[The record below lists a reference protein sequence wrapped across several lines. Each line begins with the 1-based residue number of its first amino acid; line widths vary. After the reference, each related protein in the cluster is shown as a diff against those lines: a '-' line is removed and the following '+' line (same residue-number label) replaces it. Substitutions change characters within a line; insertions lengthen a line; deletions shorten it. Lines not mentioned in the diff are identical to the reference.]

1 MRHFWLLCLALA
13 LVACSDSEKSV
24 CGTSTDCASDQTCED
39 GVCVTPSRVEC
50 SGDPD
55 CETGEQC
62 VDRTCRPLPRFD
74 MDTPDIGVVDMT
86 PDVVEADMPIEDNV
100 NPEVVSIVPANG
112 TVDIALDTTITVT
125 FSETMD
131 LVTVNFQSLVLKNPA
146 GQDVPATVTYDPDTK
161 TATLTPTVALRN
173 ATAYRVSPTAL
184 LRDPSGNSLRVVP
197 SPDSTFVTTFG
208 VPADHE
214 ALAQEFAPMLFQSI
228 ETPTGGQLNND
239 LPTRV
244 NFDGNWIA
252 RDNKATARLASTA
265 IKASLYYSVL
275 ESKTNYFIVYAAY
288 YPMRKDKNASVL
300 HEHDFTGIVM
310 VIDKATKSLKVV
322 EGLKVDDGTDTVIAY
337 KPNTSDVGNTGAT
350 ALETYDV
357 AGHVEGRYPLLITS
371 GSHEACNW
379 LKAGPTVPAICRHES
394 GEFSEGPIDG
404 VMMRPGAAQTFAQA
418 VENTTTNIKEMEYEL
433 VPLGELWAR
442 RSFVGNELLWEKV
455 STYTPIDG
463 RTSMYDE
470 VEPILWPNR
479 LVSDDEISFG
489 KPPFAWLKL
498 ASETNQGQWLFDPAY
513 LLQVRYNFG
522 TGFSA
527 DYCVN
532 PYLDIDLRSDV
543 AVTECQLP

>member
-1 MRHFWLLCLALA
+1 MRHCWLLCLALA

-24 CGTSTDCASDQTCED
+24 CGTSTDCASDQACED

-62 VDRTCRPLPRFD
+62 VDRTCRLLPRFD
-74 MDTPDIGVVDMT
+74 MGTPDTGTVDMT
-86 PDVVEADMPIEDNV
+86 PDVGEADLPPDDNI
-100 NPEVVSIVPANG
+100 NPEVVSVTPANG
-112 TVDIALDTTITVT
+112 TVDVAEDTIITVV
-125 FSETMD
+125 FSEPMD

-146 GQDVPATVTYDPDTK
+146 GQDVPASVVYDPETM
-161 TATLTPTVALRN
+161 TATLTPNAALRK

-184 LRDPSGNSLRVVP
+184 LRDSAGNSLSVVP
-197 SPDSTFVTTFG
+197 SPDATFITGFG
-208 VPADHE
+208 MPADHE
-214 ALAQEFAPMLFQSI
+214 ALALEFAPMLFQSI
-228 ETPTGGQLNND
+228 QTPTGGQLNND

-244 NFDGNWIA
+244 NFDNNWIA
-252 RDNKATARLASTA
+252 RDNKATARLASTV
-265 IKASLYYSVL
+265 IKSSLYYSVL

-300 HEHDFTGIVM
+300 YEHDFTGVVM

-322 EGLKVDDGTDTVIAY
+322 EGLKVDDGTDTVISY

-379 LKAGPTVPAICRHES
+379 LKSGPTVPAICRHES
-394 GEFSEGPIDG
+394 NEFSEGPTDG
-404 VMMRPGAAQTFAQA
+404 VMMRPGAAQTFAEA
-418 VENTTTNIKEMEYEL
+418 VENATTNIKEMEYEL
-433 VPLGELWAR
+433 VPMGELWAR

-463 RTSMYDE
+463 RPSTYDE
-470 VEPILWPNR
+470 TEPILWPNR

-522 TGFSA
+522 ATFSS

-532 PYLDIDLRSDV
+532 SFLDINVRGDLTV
-543 AVTECQLP
+543 LECQIP